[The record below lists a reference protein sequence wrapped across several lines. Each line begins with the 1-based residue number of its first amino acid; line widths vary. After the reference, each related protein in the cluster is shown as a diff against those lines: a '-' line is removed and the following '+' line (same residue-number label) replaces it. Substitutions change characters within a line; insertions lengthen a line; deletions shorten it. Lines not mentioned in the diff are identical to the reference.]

1 MPSRRWIAC
10 ALALVLSTASSVPLS
25 AWGFDVHRFIA
36 DRAIDLLPAPLRP
49 FYERQRAFVSEHAI
63 DPDLWRVAGFT
74 DEAPRHYLNLDAYG
88 PAPFAALPRNLEAA
102 FARFGRTIV
111 TERGLLPWRAVEFHE
126 RLSSTFAQIGR
137 RASGRSLSDLALLS
151 AVLSHCVAD
160 AHVPFHAVV
169 DYDGQRT
176 GQRGIHARF
185 ETELF
190 RRYADG
196 VSPPA
201 EAAVPVVAPL
211 EAMFDVLLATAERV
225 DDVLEADRLA
235 ARGRVGYDD
244 EYFNRFFAA
253 VQPVFQQRLEAAIT
267 AVAAFITGAW
277 EAGGR
282 PLLPGGVDA
291 GGGVR

>member
-1 MPSRRWIAC
+1 VSSRRWIVC
-10 ALALVLSTASSVPLS
+10 APALVLVLASSAPLS

-36 DRAIDLLPAPLRP
+36 DRAIDLLPSPLRP

-63 DPDLWRVAGFT
+63 DPDLWRLAGFT
-74 DEAPRHYLNLDAYG
+74 DEAPRHFLNLDAYG
-88 PAPFAALPRNLEAA
+88 PAPFDALPRDLEAA

-111 TERGLLPWRAVEFHE
+111 TECGLLPWRGVEFHE
-126 RLSSTFAQIGR
+126 RLSRTFAQIGP
-137 RASGRSLSDLALLS
+137 RASGRALGDVAFLS
-151 AVLSHCVAD
+151 AVLSHYVAD

-211 EAMFDVLLATAERV
+211 EAMFDVLLASAERV
-225 DDVLEADRLA
+225 DDVLEADRRA
-235 ARGRVGYDD
+235 ARGRDGYDD
-244 EYFNRFFAA
+244 EYFDRFFAA

-291 GGGVR
+291 GGGAR